1 MRAFL
6 CVAAVAALTPS
17 LSPRCSRRR
26 RHAATEATE
35 GGDMPTPAPTATPA
49 EATTSSTTTRP
60 MTEAEAVE
68 HFRKMQRAAD
78 DGAFFADGELA
89 SVTTAL
95 ERLGLGPDRS
105 AGLKEVLGRAAHLDY
120 KRWHMTRATA
130 ASLAN
135 ELPPVSDPEFATA
148 FKRVLEGGNWGAA
161 SICAAARR
169 SNNNDKPWVVLVTG
183 LNGVRKTTAIYEPWF
198 EAALKEAI
206 TAPDGSKGAPSLPT
220 GANSFFRQLDF
231 VVATVAMTQF
241 EKLYAIT
248 DVAKYAEAK
257 AAIFARY
264 RTTSEMVG
272 ALLVEE
278 ASRIKANV
286 LVETSGRDVGMFNY
300 IDHFFDDAAYHK
312 LALNF
317 EIDDIAFAE
326 ASVDTRML
334 GEMERGRTA
343 VASGDAG
350 TVVEANQ
357 GGPYGSAVLKGVQAA
372 SRDTWRRIVANE
384 AGGVGESWHRAA
396 FRITPRADAPWTL
409 AADVAGATAFEFTPR

>member
-1 MRAFL
+1 MELWRG
-6 CVAAVAALTPS
+6 V
-17 LSPRCSRRR
+17 
-26 RHAATEATE
+26 
-35 GGDMPTPAPTATPA
+35 GGAGAGPLL
-49 EATTSSTTTRP
+49 TSS
-60 MTEAEAVE
+60 
-68 HFRKMQRAAD
+68 
-78 DGAFFADGELA
+78 AF
-89 SVTTAL
+89 S
-95 ERLGLGPDRS
+95 
-105 AGLKEVLGRAAHLDY
+105 
-120 KRWHMTRATA
+120 
-130 ASLAN
+130 
-135 ELPPVSDPEFATA
+135 
-148 FKRVLEGGNWGAA
+148 AA

-169 SNNNDKPWVVLVTG
+169 SNTDEKPWVVLVTG

-206 TAPDGSKGAPSLPT
+206 TAPDGSKGALTLPT
-220 GANSFFRQLDF
+220 GAKSFFRQLDF

-241 EKLYAIT
+241 EKLYAIK

-350 TVVEANQ
+350 TVVEANHM
-357 GGPYGSAVLKGVQAA
+357 
-372 SRDTWRRIVANE
+372 VAT
-384 AGGVGESWHRAA
+384 GR
-396 FRITPRADAPWTL
+396 
-409 AADVAGATAFEFTPR
+409 AGAF